1 MGTWGIVI
9 VVVAVVLVVSALVT
23 LRGGKEGR
31 AARRDLRRL
40 RSAEKRD
47 PNTAGAAEL
56 RHNMQM
62 NQVPGKTTH
71 PGGP

>member
-1 MGTWGIVI
+1 MSTWGIVTVI
-9 VVVAVVLVVSALVT
+9 VAVVLVASVLVM

-31 AARRDLRRL
+31 TAGRELRQL
-40 RSAEKRD
+40 RAAEKRD

-62 NQVPGKTTH
+62 DPIPGNTTL